1 MRRRL
6 ARMAPAAR
14 DRFLEA
20 IAYVAERN
28 PAAAEN
34 IVRRMR
40 GLQAR
45 LAEFPNLGVRG
56 DIAGTRRVVMEPYVL
71 TTRMGPEGIEIVAF
85 RHGRQEDARMPAE
98 LLDDTA
104 GESPPN
110 PNDGS

>member
-1 MRRRL
+1 MPRRI

-28 PAAAEN
+28 PTAAEN
-34 IVRRMR
+34 IVRQMR
-40 GLQAR
+40 TLQVR

-56 DIAGTRRVVMEPYVL
+56 DIPGTRRVVMAPYVL
-71 TTRMGPEGIEIVAF
+71 TTRIGPDGIEIVAF
-85 RHGRQEDARMPAE
+85 RHGRQEDTRMPAE

-104 GESPPN
+104 DEPPPPPN
-110 PNDGS
+110 EGS